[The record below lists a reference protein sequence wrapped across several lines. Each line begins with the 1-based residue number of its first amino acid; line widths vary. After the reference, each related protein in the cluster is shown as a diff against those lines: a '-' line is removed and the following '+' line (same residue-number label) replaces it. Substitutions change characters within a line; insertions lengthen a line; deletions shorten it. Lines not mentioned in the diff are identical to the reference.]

1 MRSWLV
7 TGGAGFIGSHLVD
20 ALLAAGDQ
28 VCVLDDLST
37 GRRHQLARAAEF
49 LHGSVTDAALVRQ
62 ALRGCDGAFHL
73 AAIASVARCVEDWA
87 GTHAINQTGTVTV
100 LEAARQ
106 HGGLPVVYASSAAVY
121 GDLARERLA
130 ETDPTAPLSADG
142 CDKLGSE
149 LHARIART
157 SFATPT
163 LGLRLFNVY
172 GPRQDGASPYS
183 GVISSFRHRLQRN
196 QPLVLNGGG
205 RQTRDFVHVADV
217 VQAMCVGMGRLPD
230 TPPVI
235 NVCSGRSIAVYE
247 LAGMLGAITGTRPR
261 LLHGPDKVGDILHSR
276 GDPTLLAA
284 SLAVRCQVDLRAGL
298 ASMHAAET
306 GAGGRKTA

>member
-1 MRSWLV
+1 MSRWLV

-20 ALLAAGDQ
+20 GLLAAGDA
-28 VCVLDDLST
+28 VCVLDNLST
-37 GRRHQLARAAEF
+37 GRRQQLARSAEF

-62 ALRGCDGAFHL
+62 AMRGCDGVYHL
-73 AAIASVARCVEDWA
+73 AAVASVARCVEDWA
-87 GTHAINQTGTVTV
+87 GTHAINQTGTVIV
-100 LEAARQ
+100 LESARQ
-106 HGGLPVVYASSAAVY
+106 LGGLPVVYASSAAVY

-130 ETDPTAPLSADG
+130 ETDPTAPLSAYG

-149 LHARIART
+149 MHARIARV

-183 GVISSFRHRLQRN
+183 GVISSFRHRLQRR

-217 VQAMCVGMGRLPD
+217 VAAMRAGMARLPD
-230 TPPVI
+230 APPVV
-235 NVCSGRSIAVYE
+235 NVCTGSSIAVHE
-247 LAGMLGAITGTRPR
+247 LAAMLGAIAGTCPR
-261 LLHGPDKVGDILHSR
+261 LLSGPDKVGDILHSR
-276 GDPTLLAA
+276 GDPSLLAA
-284 SLAVRCQVDLRAGL
+284 SLGVRCSVELRSGL
-298 ASMHAAET
+298 AMMREAES
-306 GAGGRKTA
+306 GGRKTA

>member
-1 MRSWLV
+1 MSRWLV

-20 ALLAAGDQ
+20 ALLAAGDA

-37 GRRHQLARAAEF
+37 GQRHQLARAAEF
-49 LHGSVTDAALVRQ
+49 LHGTVTDAGVVRQ
-62 ALRGCDGAFHL
+62 ALRGCDGVFHL
-73 AAIASVARCVEDWA
+73 AAVASVARCVEDWA
-87 GTHAINQTGTVTV
+87 GTHAVNQTGTVTV
-100 LEAARQ
+100 LQAARQ
-106 HGGLPVVYASSAAVY
+106 LGGLPVVYASSAAVY

-130 ETDPTAPLSADG
+130 ETDPTAPLSAYG

-183 GVISSFRHRLQRN
+183 GVISSFRHRLQRS
-196 QPLVLNGGG
+196 QPLVLHGGG

-217 VQAMCVGMGRLPD
+217 VAAMRAGMARLPE
-230 TPPVI
+230 TPPVL
-235 NVCSGRSIAVYE
+235 NVCTGRSIAIHA
-247 LAGMLGAITGTRPR
+247 LATMLGAIAGARPR
-261 LLHGPDKVGDILHSR
+261 LLPGPDKVGDIQHSR
-276 GDPTLLAA
+276 GDPALLAA
-284 SLAVRCQVDLRAGL
+284 SLGLRCEVELHAGL
-298 ASMHAAET
+298 AGMHAAEL
-306 GAGGRKTA
+306 GRRTA